1 MNTPT
6 VAFAGAAL
14 YCSVVI
20 WAVDPG
26 CAQETRRQAQEQ
38 NSQQSQYRD
47 QAQNSS
53 EGQAQQNVRSFRGK
67 VSQKENSFFLE
78 ELLHRRCNHVV
89 YQGTAPN
96 TRMDLPGVGYVV
108 LNEQTVTGDGISS
121 SSMTVNMIHVY
132 LRDALTGVTT
142 GEIVVGSAQSAV
154 GL

>member
-67 VSQKENSFFLE
+67 VFQKENSFFLE
-78 ELLHRRCNHVV
+78 ELLHRTPYRLADTWEVK
-89 YQGTAPN
+89 
-96 TRMDLPGVGYVV
+96 RFVGKKVR
-108 LNEQTVTGDGISS
+108 VTGWLDQDQKTLHVK
-121 SSMTVNMIHVY
+121 SMS
-132 LRDALTGVTT
+132 LAP
-142 GEIVVGSAQSAV
+142 
-154 GL
+154 